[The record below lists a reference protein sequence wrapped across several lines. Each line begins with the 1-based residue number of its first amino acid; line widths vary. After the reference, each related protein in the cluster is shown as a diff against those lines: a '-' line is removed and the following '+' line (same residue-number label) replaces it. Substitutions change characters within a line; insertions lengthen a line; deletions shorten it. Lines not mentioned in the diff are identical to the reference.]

1 MREQLN
7 DSAPR
12 AMAVLDPLKVVL
24 INYPEGQTE
33 QMTAANHPAMPR
45 WASDRFPSVGKLW
58 IEHGDFMEDPPRKFF
73 RLKPDGEVR
82 LRYGYIIKCEA
93 VIKDADGEIT
103 EVHCSYDVDSRH
115 GAPGADR
122 KVKGT
127 IHWVAAHASVAAPV
141 RLFDRLFTAP
151 RPDADKSGRDFKEF
165 LNPDSLATVQA
176 QLEPMLGQAEADASY
191 QFERNG
197 YFVADSEDSRP
208 GAPVFNRVVTL
219 RDSWAK
225 QEKAA
230 LQAADPNAP

>member
-1 MREQLN
+1 
-7 DSAPR
+7 
-12 AMAVLDPLKVVL
+12 MAVLDPLKVVL

-33 QMTAANHPAMPR
+33 QMTAANHPGNAEMGERQIPFGR
-45 WASDRFPSVGKLW
+45 ELW
-58 IEHGDFMEDPPRKFF
+58 IERGDFMEDPPRKFF

-103 EVHCSYDVDSRH
+103 ELHCSYDVDSRH

-141 RLFDRLFTAP
+141 RLFDRLFSVP

-165 LNPDSLATVQA
+165 LNPSSLTTVQA
-176 QLEPMLGQAEADASY
+176 QLEPMLGEAEAGASF
-191 QFERNG
+191 QFERSG
-197 YFVADSEDSRP
+197 YFVADSEESRP

-230 LQAADPNAP
+230 LQAVDPNAP